1 MILFFSPTPPLI
13 KKRIEAL
20 IERDYLTR
28 DNTDRNLYKY
38 VAWGAKEANFVSQRK
53 KIVHLLVSP
62 I

>member
-1 MILFFSPTPPLI
+1 MNCFIFSPTPPLI

-38 VAWGAKEANFVSQRK
+38 VA
-53 KIVHLLVSP
+53 
-62 I
+62 